1 MYQQKM
7 VMLVKNPKKNKFVL
21 KKYIFYSFKIYIT
34 KSQDFFTLSR
44 SLTSVSEK
52 LVNIFLKKNSYS
64 LTLFSPFQHHGIRV
78 KKIG

>member
-52 LVNIFLKKNSYS
+52 LVNIFLKKKFI